1 MSLIVI
7 LGFWNGGLL
16 KKKKNKKYLVLL
28 GGNFDVISIWVC
40 IFLCI
45 LIDFLYK
52 IWEGGVGK
60 VFVFFLGVGWCILL
74 CVVIDWIGIILF
86 W

>member
-16 KKKKNKKYLVLL
+16 KWNKKYLVLL

-74 CVVIDWIGIILF
+74 CVVIDWIGIIFF